1 VVGGCRKLH
10 KEKLHKLYSSPNIIR
25 VIKSRRMRGAEHIT
39 HIHKLGNE
47 YKISDGKPERKTLL
61 GR

>member
-1 VVGGCRKLH
+1 
-10 KEKLHKLYSSPNIIR
+10 
-25 VIKSRRMRGAEHIT
+25 MRGAEHIT